1 MIFFSSYTSGKSSV
15 LSVVKRAVLAI
26 VFLVL
31 SGCSVVQDLI
41 DPPIVSLSN
50 IEILESSGL
59 SIRFAIDLNIQN
71 PNPVPI
77 PITGLSYGLSL
88 NGNRVL
94 NGVTSDGINLGAY
107 EQDNLVLEAEASLLG
122 MLGLFRDL
130 LSADTRE
137 IEYLIDASVG
147 ISGFSRAIE
156 VSESGLV
163 PLSR

>member
-1 MIFFSSYTSGKSSV
+1 MLFSIYKSSNGFV
-15 LSVVKRAVLAI
+15 PSVVKKAVLAI
-26 VFLVL
+26 AFLAL

-41 DPPIVSLSN
+41 DPPVVSLSN

-88 NGNRVL
+88 NGNSVL
-94 NGVTSDGINLGAY
+94 NGVTSEGVDLGAY
-107 EQDNLVLEAEASLLG
+107 GEDNLRLEAEASLLG

-137 IEYLIDASVG
+137 VEYLIDASIG